1 MARMYPDLSE
11 STLARMAGERRTRA
25 EVLVYRALRA
35 LPDRVLVRYRVPWVS
50 ASGEPADGEADFVL
64 FDPRHGILAI
74 EVKGGGIA
82 YDAVQDTWT
91 STDGDG
97 VIHAIDPFRQA
108 TTSKYEL
115 FRHLCERPE
124 WKAAAPRR
132 ITLAHAVFF
141 PDLSRRDC
149 NRQLRDIATPPAI
162 VGTRDDLT
170 AIEAWIDRCFAEFR
184 RPDEAP
190 LGDRGV
196 RCAEGILCRSI
207 TVRPLAARAIED
219 EERTRLTLTEN
230 QMLVLELLA
239 HRNRVGISGGAGTGK
254 TLLARTRSE
263 QLAAAGRNTLL
274 VCFNKPLAA
283 WLQRSVQGAANLTV
297 STLHAL
303 YTSWIAEAGRRCGRS
318 FIDEAEADHPGK
330 DHFAVI
336 LPIAFT
342 LAIVEIGAPPY
353 DAVIVDEGQDLYDD
367 DWTALDFM
375 IEARHA
381 ALWIFFD
388 PNQILYR
395 RARTFPIRDPDA
407 IFPLRRNCRNTA
419 AIHAV
424 VYRHYPGE
432 PPLPPGIDGV
442 LPEHHQ
448 ADTLDAQARVV
459 QGVVRRYLAEGVS
472 AADIVVL
479 VLPTDERNQAFFRP
493 LRATTLPD
501 GVQWTFDTFGDPR
514 KVLVDTVAR
523 FKGLEG
529 GVLVLW
535 LGVDID
541 VELHSKFLYVGTS
554 RARSRLVLV
563 GTEQVCKAALA
574 EDPAPTT

>member
-11 STLARMAGERRTRA
+11 STLARMAGERKTRA
-25 EVLVYRALRA
+25 EILVYRALRA
-35 LPDRVLVRYRVPWVS
+35 LPDRFLVRYRVPWVS
-50 ASGEPADGEADFVL
+50 DSGVPADGEADFVV
-64 FDPRHGILAI
+64 FDPRHGILVI
-74 EVKGGGIA
+74 EVKGGRIA
-82 YDAVQDTWT
+82 YDASGDLWT

-97 VIHAIDPFRQA
+97 VVHVIDPFRQA

-124 WKAAAPRR
+124 WKAAVPQR

-141 PDLSRRDC
+141 PDLARRDC
-149 NRQLRDIATPPAI
+149 MRQLQDIATPPPTF
-162 VGTRDDLT
+162 GTHDDLSI
-170 AIEAWIDRCFAEFR
+170 IEAWIGRCFAQFE
-184 RPDEAP
+184 RPDEVP

-196 RCAEGILCRSI
+196 RCAEGILCRNV

-219 EERTRLTLTEN
+219 EERTRLTLTES

-239 HRNRVGISGGAGTGK
+239 HRSRVAISGGAGTGK

-274 VCFNKPLAA
+274 ICFNKPLAA
-283 WLQRSVQGAANLTV
+283 WIQRSVQGTANLTV

-303 YTSWIAEAGRRCGRS
+303 YMSWIAEAKRRCGRD

-330 DHFAVI
+330 DHFGVI
-336 LPIAFT
+336 LPVAFT
-342 LAIVEIGAPPY
+342 LAVMEIGAPAY
-353 DAVIVDEGQDLYDD
+353 DAVVVDEGQDFRDD

-375 IEARHA
+375 IDTRRA

-388 PNQILYR
+388 PNQTLYR
-395 RARTFPIRDPDA
+395 QAKTFPIRDPEA

-419 AIHAV
+419 PIHTV
-424 VYRHYPGE
+424 IYRRYRGDPVT
-432 PPLPPGIDGV
+432 PPGIDGPP
-442 LPEHHQ
+442 PEHHI
-448 ADTLDAQARVV
+448 ADTIEAQAKLV
-459 QGVVRRYLAEGVS
+459 QGVVRRYLEEGVP

-493 LRATTLPD
+493 LRATALPD
-501 GVQWTFDTFGDPR
+501 GVQWTFDVFGDPR

-535 LGVDID
+535 LGIDID
-541 VELHSKFLYVGTS
+541 VELHSNFLYVGTS
-554 RARSRLVLV
+554 RARSRLALV
-563 GTEQVCKAALA
+563 GTEQVCRAALA
-574 EDPAPTT
+574 EESAPTA